1 MIDVLGSLVRFV
13 VSLQVRNAVEYVH
26 TGTDALQTAKNL
38 QKKSRKCMM
47 IAMILFLVI
56 AAIIVLSILKPWK
69 KWQQIKQLMVTQ
81 VLNSLSNSLVIHT
94 TFLTRM
100 VSRFFWLLQLPN
112 KSQGVYRIII
122 RYSFQWKHITQE
134 PQGFCKIIWEAI

>member
-47 IAMILFLVI
+47 IAMIVFLVI

-69 KWQQIKQLMVTQ
+69 K
-81 VLNSLSNSLVIHT
+81 
-94 TFLTRM
+94 
-100 VSRFFWLLQLPN
+100 
-112 KSQGVYRIII
+112 
-122 RYSFQWKHITQE
+122 
-134 PQGFCKIIWEAI
+134 